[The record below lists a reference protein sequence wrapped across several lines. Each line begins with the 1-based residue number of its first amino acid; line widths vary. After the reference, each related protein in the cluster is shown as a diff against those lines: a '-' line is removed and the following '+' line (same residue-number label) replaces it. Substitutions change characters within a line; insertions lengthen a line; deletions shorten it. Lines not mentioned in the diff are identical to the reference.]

1 MERID
6 LADFLLI
13 AEFHTGINAHQLAR
27 IDRVVQLAESA
38 LAAPFAGYG
47 DFEAYPTLADKA
59 AIYASRIA
67 RNHPLPDGNKRTAY
81 DVMVEFIERN
91 GCNFEHPLE
100 GLMATA
106 EMMERL
112 AAQMVSE
119 EDFRVWVAERVRG
132 PSDR

>member
-1 MERID
+1 VVERID

-13 AEFHTGINAHQLAR
+13 AESHTGIDAHQLAR
-27 IDRVVQLAESA
+27 MDRVIQLAESA

-47 DFEAYPTLADKA
+47 EFELYPDLADRA

-91 GCNFEHPLE
+91 GAVFEHPAD

-106 EMMERL
+106 EMIERL
-112 AAQMVSE
+112 AAQTVT
-119 EDFRVWVAERVRG
+119 EDEFRAWVRERTRG
-132 PSDR
+132 P